1 MANTLRVTNHF
12 LGGDYA
18 LDYLQPATGSML
30 TTAQINAKVDGG
42 GTSPG
47 GGSGT
52 APSQGNDTEYPS
64 KKNGTAAGEQIVGT
78 SGRDLISG
86 LGGNDTLFGMG
97 GDDKLV
103 GGDGD
108 DYLSGGNG
116 SYTGSGNDILIGGNG
131 NDTLV
136 GEDGDDTLFG
146 GGGDDKYVYGGG
158 SDVVDNSGGGTDWI
172 LFNSSSKSIDRT
184 RLSFHQDG
192 DDLLIR
198 VDGDSTQQV
207 RVYKHFDASGNYA
220 IDYVQPSDGYGISA
234 ASISAM
240 LTPLSGTQSIAA
252 PMAQGG
258 AEAMRQMSMPNLA
271 HTSLAKGTIGAA
283 RSGKAMGSGA
293 MCPIVQPARPGRS
306 WALIRVRQACLLMVW
321 TCHGGPCRGCR

>member
-1 MANTLRVTNHF
+1 MQSF
-12 LGGDYA
+12 WII
-18 LDYLQPATGSML
+18 LQRY
-30 TTAQINAKVDGG
+30 I
-42 GTSPG
+42 
-47 GGSGT
+47 
-52 APSQGNDTEYPS
+52 
-64 KKNGTAAGEQIVGT
+64 
-78 SGRDLISG
+78 
-86 LGGNDTLFGMG
+86 
-97 GDDKLV
+97 
-103 GGDGD
+103 
-108 DYLSGGNG
+108 
-116 SYTGSGNDILIGGNG
+116 
-131 NDTLV
+131 
-136 GEDGDDTLFG
+136 
-146 GGGDDKYVYGGG
+146 
-158 SDVVDNSGGGTDWI
+158 VDNSGGGTDWI

-271 HTSLAKGTIGAA
+271 HTSLAKGRLGAA
-283 RSGKAMGSGA
+283 RSGRAMGSGA
-293 MCPIVQPARPGRS
+293 MCPIVQPATPGRS

-321 TCHGGPCRGCR
+321 ACHGGPCRGCR